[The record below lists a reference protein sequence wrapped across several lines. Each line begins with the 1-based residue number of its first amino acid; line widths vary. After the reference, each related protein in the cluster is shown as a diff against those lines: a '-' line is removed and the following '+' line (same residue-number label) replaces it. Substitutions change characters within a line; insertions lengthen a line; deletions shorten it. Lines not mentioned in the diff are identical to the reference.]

1 MKKSGLKN
9 ILLKAVVSVLLI
21 VSFVSCTSVQ
31 ETRSLEELYDEAMLD
46 ALYATPDEIRPL
58 VVITPGSD
66 MVSWNEKGDKILMI
80 SWNDKPELYEEKST
94 YKVEDDPIWT
104 FTDKEILSWY
114 DENEKEVE
122 SWPIRFK
129 QLIGLPE
136 DSEYTHFTAFWCD
149 SDELLRPAYEP
160 DITKQVKAED
170 LDGSKLGD
178 LEAWFNKNIEYSYID
193 SSYPWT
199 RLGYTYDW
207 SGGDDAYG
215 LTEFIILP
223 GSEVEIEWTK
233 SNEEFLSYLDENS

>member
-9 ILLKAVVSVLLI
+9 ILSKAVVSVLLI

-31 ETRSLEELYDEAMLD
+31 ETRSLEELYDAAMLD

-58 VVITPGSD
+58 VVIVPGSD
-66 MVSWNEKGDKILMI
+66 MVSWNEDGDKILMI

-114 DENEKEVE
+114 DENGKEVE

-149 SDELLRPAYEP
+149 SSELLRPAYDREVFP
-160 DITKQVKAED
+160 AGPAEESPRPGGPPLYHVLCAGQLGHLRHLLQLLPWHHLRSYDQQGRNQVQEGLPFLLHD
-170 LDGSKLGD
+170 LDRR
-178 LEAWFNKNIEYSYID
+178 
-193 SSYPWT
+193 P
-199 RLGYTYDW
+199 
-207 SGGDDAYG
+207 
-215 LTEFIILP
+215 EFHL
-223 GSEVEIEWTK
+223 
-233 SNEEFLSYLDENS
+233 LDGHRHLA

>member
-58 VVITPGSD
+58 VVITPDSD
-66 MVSWNEKGDKILMI
+66 MVSWNEDGDKILMI

-114 DENEKEVE
+114 DENEKEA
-122 SWPIRFK
+122 
-129 QLIGLPE
+129 
-136 DSEYTHFTAFWCD
+136 AFLLLD
-149 SDELLRPAYEP
+149 FIEQNKELLHTIAIEANNEITQTRAELTICDVAASVSSLIIADLATMTGVGAAVAGPLGIGVAAGSALVGAVGGLAY
-160 DITKQVKAED
+160 TA
-170 LDGSKLGD
+170 L
-178 LEAWFNKNIEYSYID
+178 FC
-193 SSYPWT
+193 
-199 RLGYTYDW
+199 
-207 SGGDDAYG
+207 
-215 LTEFIILP
+215 
-223 GSEVEIEWTK
+223 
-233 SNEEFLSYLDENS
+233 